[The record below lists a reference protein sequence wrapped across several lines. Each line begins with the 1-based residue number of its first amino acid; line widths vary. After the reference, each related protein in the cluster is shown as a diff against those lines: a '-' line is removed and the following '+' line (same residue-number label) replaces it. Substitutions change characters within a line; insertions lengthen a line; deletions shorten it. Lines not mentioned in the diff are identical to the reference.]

1 MKIEI
6 WSDIA
11 CPFCYIGKQNLERA
25 LDGLPYKDEI
35 SIEYKS
41 FELDPGASSY
51 DGTSFVEK
59 LTPKFGGREQA
70 KEFLS
75 HLTQQAKN
83 VGLSFQLDSLKPTNT
98 LDAHRL
104 LKWAKTN
111 GKETTLNE
119 KLLIAHFTESKDV
132 GDYDT
137 LADIAEAVGLDRK
150 EALGVLNNK
159 DLYADQVRKDQDEA
173 RRVGISG
180 VPFFIFNQKY
190 AVSGAQPTESFS
202 QVLEKVWEEEHPAP
216 KFEIL
221 SDETSSEG
229 LCTDEGCAIPPKKS

>member
-25 LDGLPYKDEI
+25 LEGLPYKEEI

-59 LTPKFGGREQA
+59 LTSKFGGREQA

-111 GKETTLNE
+111 DKEKALNE
-119 KLLIAHFTESKDV
+119 KLLIAHFTESRDV
-132 GDYDT
+132 GDHDT
-137 LADIAEAVGLDRK
+137 LADIAEAVGLSRK
-150 EALGVLNNK
+150 EALEVLKTK
-159 DLYADQVRKDQDEA
+159 DLYTDQVRNDQDEA

-180 VPFFIFNQKY
+180 VPFFVFNQKY

-202 QVLEKVWEEEHPAP
+202 QVLEKVWEEEHPAA

-221 SDETSSEG
+221 TDETSSEG
-229 LCTDEGCAIPPKKS
+229 LCTDEGCAIPTKKS

>member
-25 LDGLPYKDEI
+25 LEGLPYRDEI

-59 LTPKFGGREQA
+59 LIPKFGGREQA

-83 VGLSFQLDSLKPTNT
+83 VGLNFQLDSLKPTNT

-104 LKWAKTN
+104 LKWSKTN

-132 GDYDT
+132 GDHDT

-150 EALGVLNNK
+150 DALGVLKNK
-159 DLYADQVRKDQDEA
+159 ELYADQVRNDQDEA

-190 AVSGAQPTESFS
+190 AVSGAQPIASFS

-221 SDETSSEG
+221 SDETSSGG